1 MSALHICAALFAATS
16 LWVLPAAA
24 DETKP
29 AYTLAVVPQLPPL
42 AAHRAWAPF
51 ARRLSEGT
59 GTEIR
64 LKIYQ
69 TLSEFENDLFKGI
82 PDFAFMSP
90 CDQVRAAGAVGYVP
104 LVRDGGEPLKGI
116 LVVRKDSPV
125 NTVRDLDGMELAFPA
140 PNSCAASL
148 YMRSLL
154 AEKEKIRFA
163 PRYAVSHTNAYR
175 NVILGMTRA
184 GSGANKTLER
194 DTPEVRAELRVLYET
209 PGMVTHPLS
218 AHPRVSLNLRQTIVE
233 NILRMA
239 DDEAGRRI
247 LKEIQMPRPV
257 KTDYARDYKPLERLG
272 LDRYVVR

>member
-1 MSALHICAALFAATS
+1 MSVLHVCAAVFAAAF

-24 DETKP
+24 ETKP
-29 AYTLAVVPQLPPL
+29 AYTLAIVPQLPPL

-69 TLSEFENDLFKGI
+69 TLPEFENDVFKGI

-90 CDQVRAAGAVGYVP
+90 YEQVRAFDPVGYVP
-104 LVRDGGEPLKGI
+104 LVRDGGTPLRGI
-116 LVVRKDSPV
+116 LVVRKDSPAR
-125 NTVRDLDGMELAFPA
+125 TVRDLDGAEIAFPA

-148 YMRSLL
+148 YMRALL
-154 AEKEKIRFA
+154 AEKEKIRVT
-163 PRYAVSHTNAYR
+163 PRYVVSHTNVYR
-175 NVILGMTRA
+175 NVILGMARA
-184 GSGANKTLER
+184 GSGANKTFER

-209 PGMVTHPLS
+209 PDMVTYPLS
-218 AHPRVSLNLRQTIVE
+218 AHPRVSLKLQKSVVE
-233 NILRMA
+233 YILQMA
-239 DDEAGRRI
+239 GDEAGQRI
-247 LKEIQMPRPV
+247 LNEVQMPKPV
-257 KTDYARDYKPLERLG
+257 KADHTRDYKPLERLG

>member
-1 MSALHICAALFAATS
+1 MSALHICAALFAAAF
-16 LWVLPAAA
+16 LWVLPVAA
-24 DETKP
+24 ETKP
-29 AYTLAVVPQLPPL
+29 AYTLAVIPQLPPL

-69 TLSEFENDLFKGI
+69 TLSEFENDVFKGI
-82 PDFAFMSP
+82 PDFAFLDPYEQARVFGS
-90 CDQVRAAGAVGYVP
+90 VGYTP
-104 LVRDGGEPLKGI
+104 LVRDGGTPLKGI

-125 NTVRDLDGMELAFPA
+125 RTVRDLDGIEIAFPA

-163 PRYAVSHTNAYR
+163 PRYVVSHTNVYR
-175 NVILGMTRA
+175 NVILGMARA
-184 GSGANKTLER
+184 GSAANKTFER

-209 PGMVTHPLS
+209 PDMVAHPLS
-218 AHPRVSLNLRQTIVE
+218 AHPRVSLNLRKSVVE
-233 NILRMA
+233 KILQMA
-239 DDEAGRRI
+239 GDDAGRRI
-247 LKEIQMPRPV
+247 LNEVQMPKPV
-257 KTDYARDYKPLERLG
+257 QADYARDYKPLEQLG